1 MTWALLWDILN
12 SLGRLI
18 VTIVATVIVTV
29 LRDELNESERV
40 GLGLMG
46 SGSFLTIGII
56 WEGHD
61 SPFDGWAVTI
71 MTYGMVLFLLG
82 YGHRRVRHWRRNAV
96 QYRQSRDYLKS
107 RGKL

>member
-1 MTWALLWDILN
+1 MIWDILN
-12 SLGRLI
+12 SFGRLI
-18 VTIVATVIVTV
+18 VTILTTIIVTV
-29 LRDELNESERV
+29 LREELNDSERI

-56 WEGHD
+56 WEGHN

-71 MTYGMVLFLLG
+71 MTYGAVLFLLG
-82 YGHRRVRHWRRNAV
+82 YGYRRLRHWRRNAE
-96 QYRQSRDYLKS
+96 QYRQSLEHLKS

>member
-1 MTWALLWDILN
+1 MIWDIFN

-18 VTIVATVIVTV
+18 VTVVATIIVTV
-29 LRDELNESERV
+29 LRDELNESERI

-61 SPFDGWAVTI
+61 SPFDGWATSI
-71 MTYGMVLFLLG
+71 MTYGIALFLLG
-82 YGHRRVRHWRRNAV
+82 YGHRRLRHWRRNTE

-107 RGKL
+107 RGKP